1 MQKLLIVCNQPSG
14 NTKKLANAVVSGAKH
29 QDIDDVEVR
38 FSEPLNANADDVLWA
53 DGIIIGTTEN
63 FGYMSGQIKDF
74 FERIYYP
81 CLEQT
86 QGLPYALFVKGGLD
100 GTGAKL
106 SVEKIIT
113 GLRWKQIREP
123 LIMKGDF
130 QSQWMVKCE
139 ELGMYMAAGL
149 EAKIF

>member
-1 MQKLLIVCNQPSG
+1 
-14 NTKKLANAVVSGAKH
+14 
-29 QDIDDVEVR
+29 
-38 FSEPLNANADDVLWA
+38 
-53 DGIIIGTTEN
+53 
-63 FGYMSGQIKDF
+63 
-74 FERIYYP
+74 
-81 CLEQT
+81 
-86 QGLPYALFVKGGLD
+86 LD